1 MSTTTDYTNLTTI
14 IRRANLFNIDSL
26 PQFVTFSNYGES
38 ITGTSVAVNSKI
50 YPSAFMCLFVNGLD
64 TEESLRNFIKVVLV
78 GYYESKLATGRDAFQ
93 DSLSMTE
100 KTIKPLDILLQAI
113 EAFDPEFKVKYIS
126 DIVEQDYNGVWS
138 DFMCSINL
146 NNVSNDYEYVVNK
159 VDKSETIDKDTKKVL
174 LPESLDLNCP
184 YNWSTKEASGD
195 DEYFGPA
202 TYQDVKMIL
211 DDASERLYN
220 FNTYIKSI
228 TLEKISGEAPD
239 TLSFNV
245 LIPLFDR
252 IIDNPSTPGET
263 SAHSLY
269 VHTNATEEGT
279 VYEAEPDDLTEKSET
294 LYNTLVP
301 YGMWFPG
308 LEPISIHYN
317 TNTATS
323 NYIQPT
329 WTLTLSSQ
337 FKPFPYSNQ
346 YTPSEINNGTSSS
359 DESLKPELHD
369 TFAQVL
375 SMQNKMMQ
383 KLDEYNNTITSL
395 QNEINLLKNNQN

>member
-1 MSTTTDYTNLTTI
+1 MSTATDYTNLTTI

-26 PQFVTFSNYGES
+26 PQFVTFSNYGEA

-50 YPSAFMCLFVNGLD
+50 YPSAFICLLVNGLD
-64 TEESLRNFIKVVLV
+64 TEEGLRNFIKVVLAC
-78 GYYESKLATGRDAFQ
+78 YFESKLAAGRDAYQ
-93 DSLSMTE
+93 DSLSNTE
-100 KTIKPLDILLQAI
+100 KYIKPLDILLQAV
-113 EAFDPEFKVKYIS
+113 EAFDPDFKVKYIS
-126 DIVEQDYNGVWS
+126 DIVEQDFNGVWS

-146 NNVSNDYEYVVNK
+146 NNASNEYEYVVNK
-159 VDKSETIDKDTKKVL
+159 VDKSEVIDKNVKKVL
-174 LPESLDLNCP
+174 LPESFDLNCP
-184 YNWSTKEASGD
+184 YNWSTKNSSGED
-195 DEYFGPA
+195 DYFGPA

-220 FNTYIKSI
+220 FNTYVKSI
-228 TLEKISGEAPD
+228 TREKISGQTPD
-239 TLSFNV
+239 SLSFNV

-269 VHTNATEEGT
+269 LHTNVTETGT
-279 VYEAEPDDLTEKSET
+279 VYESEPDDLTEKSET

-308 LEPISIHYN
+308 LEPISINYN

-346 YTPSEINNGTSSS
+346 YTPSEINSGASTT
-359 DESLKPELHD
+359 DESSKPELHD

-375 SMQNKMMQ
+375 SMQNKMMR

-395 QNEINLLKNNQN
+395 QNEINLLKNQQK

>member
-1 MSTTTDYTNLTTI
+1 MNTETDYTNLATI

-26 PQFVTFSNYGES
+26 PQFVTFSNYGEA

-50 YPSAFMCLFVNGLD
+50 YPSAFMCLLVNGLD
-64 TEESLRNFIKVVLV
+64 TEEGLRNFIKVVLV
-78 GYYESKLATGRDAFQ
+78 GYYESKLAVGRDAYQ
-93 DSLSMTE
+93 DSLSTTE
-100 KTIKPLDILLQAI
+100 KTIKPLDILLQAV
-113 EAFDPEFKVKYIS
+113 EAFDPDFKVKYIS

-146 NNVSNDYEYVVNK
+146 NNASNEYEYVVTK
-159 VDKSETIDKDTKKVL
+159 VDKSETIDKNIKKVL
-174 LPESLDLNCP
+174 LPESFDLNHP
-184 YNWSTKEASGD
+184 YNWSAKEPSGD

-211 DDASERLYN
+211 DDTSERLYN

-228 TLEKISGEAPD
+228 TRKKISGETHD

-269 VHTNATEEGT
+269 LHTNVTEEGT
-279 VYEAEPDDLTEKSET
+279 VYETEPDDLTEKSET

-301 YGMWFPG
+301 YGMWFSG
-308 LEPISIHYN
+308 LDPISINYN
-317 TNTATS
+317 TNSATS

-359 DESLKPELHD
+359 DESFKPELHD

>member
-26 PQFVTFSNYGES
+26 PQFVTFSNYGEA

-50 YPSAFMCLFVNGLD
+50 YPSAFICLLVNGLD
-64 TEESLRNFIKVVLV
+64 TEEGLRNFIKVVLA
-78 GYYESKLATGRDAFQ
+78 GYFESKLAAGRDAYQ
-93 DSLSMTE
+93 GSLSNTE
-100 KTIKPLDILLQAI
+100 KYIKPLDILLQAV
-113 EAFDPEFKVKYIS
+113 EAFDPDFKVKYIS
-126 DIVEQDYNGVWS
+126 DIVEQDFNGVWS

-146 NNVSNDYEYVVNK
+146 NNASNEYEYVVNK
-159 VDKSETIDKDTKKVL
+159 VDKSEVIDKNVKKVL
-174 LPESLDLNCP
+174 LPESFDLNCP
-184 YNWSTKEASGD
+184 YNWSAKNSSGED
-195 DEYFGPA
+195 DYFGPA

-220 FNTYIKSI
+220 FNTYVKSI
-228 TLEKISGEAPD
+228 TREKISGETPD
-239 TLSFNV
+239 SLSFNV

-269 VHTNATEEGT
+269 LHTNITENGT
-279 VYEAEPDDLTEKSET
+279 VYESESEDLTEKSET

-308 LEPISIHYN
+308 LEPISINYN

-346 YTPSEINNGTSSS
+346 YTPSEINSETNTT
-359 DESLKPELHD
+359 DESSKPELHD

-375 SMQNKMMQ
+375 SMQNKMMR

-395 QNEINLLKNNQN
+395 QNEINLLKNQQK

>member
-26 PQFVTFSNYGES
+26 PQFVTFSNYGEA

-50 YPSAFMCLFVNGLD
+50 YPSAFMCLLVNGLD

-78 GYYESKLATGRDAFQ
+78 GYYESKLAVGRDAFQ
-93 DSLSMTE
+93 DSSSTTE
-100 KTIKPLDILLQAI
+100 KCIKPLDILLQAI
-113 EAFDPEFKVKYIS
+113 EAFDPDFKVKYIS

-146 NNVSNDYEYVVNK
+146 NNASNDYEYVINK
-159 VDKSETIDKDTKKVL
+159 VDKSETIDKNVKKVL

-184 YNWSTKEASGD
+184 YNWSEKEPSGD

-211 DDASERLYN
+211 DDTTERLYN

-228 TLEKISGEAPD
+228 THTKISGQTFE

-269 VHTNATEEGT
+269 LHTNVTEEGT
-279 VYEAEPDDLTEKSET
+279 VYESEPDDLTEKSET

-308 LEPISIHYN
+308 LDPISINYN
-317 TNTATS
+317 TNSATS

-395 QNEINLLKNNQN
+395 QNEINLLKNSKN